1 MAELSEE
8 TVQQLTATLAQV
20 QTALRT
26 QNSNSN
32 SSVNYAATLQ
42 EFEKVEEAYLI
53 LTNKKSPSPT
63 QNNSVP
69 INNAPSKKNTVNLIT
84 LATITIIIIIAIT
97 IINSIFT

>member
-32 SSVNYAATLQ
+32 SS
-42 EFEKVEEAYLI
+42 
-53 LTNKKSPSPT
+53 S
-63 QNNSVP
+63 NS
-69 INNAPSKKNTVNLIT
+69 A
-84 LATITIIIIIAIT
+84 
-97 IINSIFT
+97 